1 MSLKTRVLC
10 IASVVGLGL
19 FINMVLG
26 PVFAGEEVKKE
37 NLEPAAVV
45 TPLKYPPPPADPT
58 QLPAPVKK
66 YVKMIAD
73 LCNTNDLSKQV
84 PQLKKAL
91 NGLDKALPFY
101 YENYST
107 RRVNSGDLREM
118 HTHLLSGS
126 RVLGG
131 IWEDL
136 NADPENWRVPNTN
149 PEKRFNAASWFLH
162 DRIILYNLP
171 DGAGPEFFSHDW
183 EHQVYKG
190 LYCIS
195 HDNPRPPKT
204 SLAKK
209 PDAS

>member
-10 IASVVGLGL
+10 VASVAGLGF

-26 PVFAGEEVKKE
+26 PVFAGEEAKTE

-45 TPLKYPPPPADPT
+45 TTLKYPPPPADPT

-84 PQLKKAL
+84 PQLQAAL
-91 NGLDKALPFY
+91 NGLKKALPFY

-107 RRVNSGDLREM
+107 RRVNSGDLREIY
-118 HTHLLSGS
+118 TNLLDGE
-126 RVLGG
+126 RGYLGALWG
-131 IWEDL
+131 YL
-136 NADPENWRVPNTN
+136 NTN
-149 PEKRFNAASWFLH
+149 PKTRFNAASNFLYG
-162 DRIILYNLP
+162 RISLYNLP
-171 DGAGPEFFSHDW
+171 EGREGPEHFSRKW
-183 EHQVYKG
+183 EHQIYNG

>member
-10 IASVVGLGL
+10 VAGLGF

-26 PVFAGEEVKKE
+26 PVFAGEEAKTEKR
-37 NLEPAAVV
+37 EPAAV
-45 TPLKYPPPPADPT
+45 TTTLKYPPPPADPT

-101 YENYST
+101 YENYLGK
-107 RRVNSGDLREM
+107 VDEGNLREI
-118 HTHLLSGS
+118 HTNLLDGERGHLGALWGY
-126 RVLGG
+126 L
-131 IWEDL
+131 
-136 NADPENWRVPNTN
+136 NTN
-149 PEKRFNAASWFLH
+149 PKTRFNAASEFLYG
-162 DRIILYNLP
+162 RINLYNLP
-171 DGAGPEFFSHDW
+171 EGREGPEHFSHDW
-183 EHQVYKG
+183 ERQIYKG

-195 HDNPRPPKT
+195 HGNRPPEA

>member
-1 MSLKTRVLC
+1 MSLKTKVLC
-10 IASVVGLGL
+10 AASVAGLGF
-19 FINMVLG
+19 FICMVLG
-26 PVFAGEEVKKE
+26 PVFAGEEVKTDKRD
-37 NLEPAAVV
+37 PAAVT

-84 PQLKKAL
+84 PQLQAAL
-91 NGLDKALPFY
+91 NGLKHKLPSYFGK
-101 YENYST
+101 
-107 RRVNSGDLREM
+107 VNEGDLREIYINLFDEM
-118 HTHLLSGS
+118 YIGALWGYL
-126 RVLGG
+126 
-131 IWEDL
+131 
-136 NADPENWRVPNTN
+136 NTN
-149 PEKRFNAASWFLH
+149 PKTRFNAAGEYLH
-162 DRIILYNLP
+162 GLIRGNNLP
-171 DGAGPEFFSHDW
+171 EDTGPELFSREW
-183 EHQVYKG
+183 EHQIYKG

>member
-10 IASVVGLGL
+10 VASVAGLGF
-19 FINMVLG
+19 FISMVLG
-26 PVFAGEEVKKE
+26 PVFAGEEAKTDKRD
-37 NLEPAAVV
+37 PAAVT

-84 PQLKKAL
+84 PQLQAAL
-91 NGLDKALPFY
+91 KGLDKVLPFY
-101 YENYST
+101 YENHLWED
-107 RRVNSGDLREM
+107 NSGLREM
-118 HTHLLSGS
+118 HTNLFNERYIGALWGY
-126 RVLGG
+126 
-131 IWEDL
+131 L
-136 NADPENWRVPNTN
+136 NTD
-149 PEKRFNAASWFLH
+149 PEKRFNAEEQY
-162 DRIILYNLP
+162 LYGLRRLDNLP
-171 DGAGPEFFSHDW
+171 EDSGPERFSHDW
-183 EHQVYKG
+183 EHQIYNG

-209 PDAS
+209 PNAS

>member
-10 IASVVGLGL
+10 VASVAGLEF
-19 FINMVLG
+19 FICMVLG
-26 PVFAGEEVKKE
+26 PVFAGEEAKKTDKRS
-37 NLEPAAVV
+37 PAAVT

-101 YENYST
+101 YDNYST
-107 RRVNSGDLREM
+107 RRVNSGLREM
-118 HTHLLSGS
+118 HTNLFDEMYIGALWGY
-126 RVLGG
+126 
-131 IWEDL
+131 L
-136 NADPENWRVPNTN
+136 NTD
-149 PEKRFNAASWFLH
+149 PEKRFNAEEQY
-162 DRIILYNLP
+162 LYGLRRLDNLP
-171 DGAGPEFFSHDW
+171 EDSGPERFSREW
-183 EHQVYKG
+183 EHQIYNG

-195 HDNPRPPKT
+195 HGNRPPEA

-209 PDAS
+209 PNAS